1 MLSSRDNEN
10 TPERNPSEF
19 GFLCAA
25 INLFNFRRSVFSCVC
40 REWSAK
46 IDTTKLHYLCLLF
59 EAFYALY
66 ARQSAFKLL
75 SAIRFFLFF
84 LLEMYFV
91 CFEGGWRKSLVEKGL
106 ELLLS
111 ITSGGWVIRSKALN
125 WGMEIKLGI
134 SSIEKRPRAQSCTQ
148 HCCARLLIRLRKL
161 SSVNNPISIINS
173 RWKLMEATELPRH
186 DRYEVSC
193 FMHHC
198 ARISFALTSIKWR
211 KAGGIFP
218 KINYQ

>member
-75 SAIRFFLFF
+75 SAIRFFPFF

-125 WGMEIKLGI
+125 WGMEIKLRI
-134 SSIEKRPRAQSCTQ
+134 SSIEKRPRAQPAPNIVVLAFWS
-148 HCCARLLIRLRKL
+148 A
-161 SSVNNPISIINS
+161 
-173 RWKLMEATELPRH
+173 
-186 DRYEVSC
+186 YEN
-193 FMHHC
+193 FP
-198 ARISFALTSIKWR
+198 ALTIRSPSLIQDENGWR
-211 KAGGIFP
+211 RQSCRGTTVTRWAASCITALESVSLWLR
-218 KINYQ
+218 